1 MLLFTRLSTKSWNLV
16 MAQTSTVPEIGNQ
29 SQNQDKTAPLYNV
42 VLLND
47 DDHSYD
53 YVIEMLQRLFCFSAQ
68 QAYEHAVEVD
78 SRQRTVLITCGLSEA
93 EFGRDQ
99 VLAYGPDPR
108 IPHCKGSMSALV
120 EPRRL
125 SYCDV
130 SSTQASA
137 SISTS
142 ISG

>member
-1 MLLFTRLSTKSWNLV
+1 MPLFMRLSTKGWDLA
-16 MAQTSTVPEIGNQ
+16 MAQTSTVPEVANQ

-78 SRQRTVLITCGLSEA
+78 SRQRTVLITCGLPEA

-120 EPRRL
+120 EPA
-125 SYCDV
+125 V
-130 SSTQASA
+130 
-137 SISTS
+137 
-142 ISG
+142 

>member
-1 MLLFTRLSTKSWNLV
+1 MLRRCSIIGFVVASENPDDVLNLI
-16 MAQTSTVPEIGNQ
+16 MTQTITVPEITNR
-29 SQNQDKTAPLYNV
+29 SQNQDRAAPLYSV

-53 YVIEMLQRLFCFSAQ
+53 YVIEMLQRLFCFSVQ

-78 SRQRTVLITCGLSEA
+78 SKQRTVLITCGLSEA

-108 IPHCKGSMSALV
+108 IPHCKGSMSAVV
-120 EPRRL
+120 EPA
-125 SYCDV
+125 V
-130 SSTQASA
+130 
-137 SISTS
+137 
-142 ISG
+142 